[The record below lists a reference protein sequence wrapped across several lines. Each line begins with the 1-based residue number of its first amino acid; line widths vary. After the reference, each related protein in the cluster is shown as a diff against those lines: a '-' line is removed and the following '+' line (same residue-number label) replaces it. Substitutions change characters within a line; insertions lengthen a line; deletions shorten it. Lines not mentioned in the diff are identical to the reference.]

1 MRHALMIGVSL
12 ISFLGWMP
20 GVMAQGIN
28 SPTATAQSGD
38 LEEIV
43 VTAQRRSQNIQDVP
57 IAISNFSAKD
67 LQLQQVNDT
76 SDLPRLVP
84 NFFTNNNTGAG
95 SGNVYFLRGLGQ
107 TESFATFDPQ
117 VGTYVDDIYIGR
129 ESASNFGLFD
139 VDQIQVLRGPQG
151 TLFGRNAT
159 GGAIVISIARPKDEF
174 SGYVDATY
182 GSYNG
187 FSGRASV
194 NLPFNEEFLTKTSAY
209 GVRDDGYVDDVA
221 TGQKL
226 NGHNDY
232 GIREAIL
239 VTPAG
244 LDNLVWNASADYSD
258 SNFDSNQNFPVGGRR
273 VSYSGYGVLSSPVF
287 VIGGQSILNDINTI
301 LKQPISNLPN
311 QEDLLTWGGMSNIE
325 LILDS
330 GTLNVISGL
339 RGQRQLAAGDFPFPS
354 VSGPLVPFD
363 NNYLGQF
370 GIALNSVDRQYSQE
384 VKWTGKWGD
393 KLTYTAGIFYLYEE
407 NTTDFLETLTV
418 PVPPASVFGLELNT
432 PQHFHNTTD
441 SKAAYAQ
448 GDYAVDDSL
457 TVTIGARYTHEEK
470 GYAATGNRAAGGYD
484 TADVLAAGNRTH
496 LSTDQLT
503 PRFAIDYKITPDIM
517 AFATATRG
525 FQGGG
530 WNSLTNNAI
539 EVSAFGPETIWT
551 YETGIRTE
559 TEDKKLR
566 FNADFFYNDVKNYQ
580 LITLAPGGGAN
591 FITENGAGLI
601 AYGLEADVSYK
612 PIDDLTLSAT
622 MGLQNGY
629 YVDPSPATVQQQ
641 IGCKSGTTSLC
652 SGGIV
657 NANGNLA
664 QPEDFPPLTFT
675 LTAIYDLKFDAFT
688 LTPIASLQY
697 MQANHVDTQ
706 GSPAG
711 LSASHYLIDLG
722 VTLQLTDAPWTVT
735 AECKNCTMTNYQTA
749 LLFVPYYNNPG
760 TWDVRVHFPF
770 GGSSGAKETAAAYV
784 PPPVVAPTPS
794 VASSYLVFFD
804 FNKSDLTPQ
813 ALSIVNQAAANAG
826 PAKVTKLEVTG
837 HTDTVGS
844 DAYNMR
850 LSRRRAESVAA
861 QLEKDGIPSSE
872 IAIYA
877 KGKRDLLVPTA
888 DGVKEP
894 QNRRVQIVY
903 EGGSTS

>member
-1 MRHALMIGVSL
+1 MRNKLMIGVSL
-12 ISFLGWMP
+12 ISVLGWTP
-20 GVMAQGIN
+20 GAMAQSS
-28 SPTATAQSGD
+28 SPAVASQSGD

-57 IAISNFSAKD
+57 IAISSFSVKD
-67 LQLQQVNDT
+67 IQQQQINST
-76 SDLPRLVP
+76 ADLPRLVP

-129 ESASNFGLFD
+129 ESASNFSLFD
-139 VDQIQVLRGPQG
+139 VDQLQVLRGPQG

-159 GGAIVISIARPKDEF
+159 GGAIVISLARPTNSF
-174 SGYVDATY
+174 GGYVDAMY

-187 FSGRASV
+187 FSGRGSI
-194 NLPFNEEFLTKTSAY
+194 NLPISEELLTKTSAY
-209 GVRDDGYVDDVA
+209 GVRDDGYVDDLA

-226 NGHNDY
+226 NGHDDY
-232 GIREAIL
+232 GVREAIL
-239 VTPAG
+239 FRPAG
-244 LDNLVWNASADYSD
+244 LDNVVWNASADYSD
-258 SNFDSNQNFPVGGRR
+258 SNYNSNQNSPLGDRR
-273 VSYSGYGVLSSPVF
+273 VSYSGYGVLTSPIK
-287 VIGGQSILNDINTI
+287 VIGGQSILNDIDTV
-301 LKQPISNLPN
+301 LKQPVSGLAN
-311 QEDLLTWGGMSNIE
+311 QEDLVTWGAMSNIE
-325 LILDS
+325 VIFDS
-330 GTLNVISGL
+330 GTLNLISGL
-339 RGQRQLAAGDFPFPS
+339 RAQRQLAAGDFPFPS
-354 VSGPLVPFD
+354 VSGPLVPYD

-384 VKWTGKWGD
+384 VKWTGKLGD
-393 KLTYTAGIFYLYEE
+393 KLTYTAGLFYLYEE
-407 NTTDFLETLTV
+407 NSTDFLETLTF
-418 PVPPASVFGLELNT
+418 PAGPTSVDATELNT

-441 SKAAYAQ
+441 SKAAYLQ

-470 GYAATGNRAAGGYD
+470 NYTASGDLARGGYD
-484 TADVLAAGNRTH
+484 TAAVQAAGNRTA

-503 PRFAIDYKITPDIM
+503 PRFAVDYKITPDVM
-517 AFATATRG
+517 VFASATRG

-530 WNSLTNNAI
+530 WNSLTGEAAQ
-539 EVSAFGPETIWT
+539 VSAFGPETLWT
-551 YETGIRTE
+551 YETGVRSE
-559 TEDKKLR
+559 TLDKKLR
-566 FNADFFYNDVKNYQ
+566 VNADFFYNDIRNYQ

-591 FITENGAGLI
+591 FITENGAGMV
-601 AYGLEADVSYK
+601 AYGFEADVSYI
-612 PIDDLTLSAT
+612 PIEDLTLSGT
-622 MGLQNGY
+622 LGLQNGY
-629 YVDPSPATVQQQ
+629 YVDPSAATVGQQ
-641 IGCKSGTTSLC
+641 IACKAGNTALC

-675 LTAIYDLKFDAFT
+675 FSAVYDWRFDDFT
-688 LTPIASLQY
+688 LTPIVALQY

-711 LSASHYLIDLG
+711 LSASHYLLDLG
-722 VTLQLTDAPWTVT
+722 MTFKLNDEDWMLT
-735 AECKNCTMTNYQTA
+735 AECKNCTMTNYETA
-749 LLFVPYYNNPG
+749 LLFVPYYNTPG
-760 TWDVRVHFPF
+760 TWDIRVHIPF
-770 GGSSGAKETAAAYV
+770 GGASKAQEAATVYT
-784 PPPVVAPTPS
+784 PPPVVAPAPS
-794 VASSYLVFFD
+794 VPHSYLVFFD

-813 ALSIVNQAAANAG
+813 AVSIVNQAAANAG
-826 PAKVTKLEVTG
+826 PAHVTQLTVTG

-861 QLEKDGIPSSE
+861 QLEKDGIASSE
-872 IAIYA
+872 IEIVA

-888 DGVKEP
+888 DGVREP

-903 EGGSTS
+903 DGGATS